1 MRNRILSGEGT
12 WEANSA
18 VDLTIRNVGGA
29 MVLVA
34 VGIAI
39 SGMVIYGDS

>member
-1 MRNRILSGEGT
+1 MRNRILSGEDAL
-12 WEANSA
+12 EDNSA
-18 VDLTIRNVGGA
+18 LDLTIRNVGGA